1 MYRATKQG
9 GGQVT
14 IENRDL
20 EVGTRLVGRYG
31 KQEHFAEVVAAEDG
45 SVRYRLS
52 DGREFK
58 SLSAAGSAVMG
69 GKSCNGWRFWS
80 VAEMETE
87 TPETETSAA
96 EA

>member
-1 MYRATKQG
+1 MYLATKEG
-9 GGQVT
+9 GGKMPL
-14 IENRDL
+14 ENRDL
-20 EVGTRLVGRYG
+20 EVGTRLVGRYR

-45 SVRYRLS
+45 SVRYKLS

-69 GKSCNGWRFWS
+69 GQSCNGWRFWS
-80 VAEMETE
+80 LAGGDEP
-87 TPETETSAA
+87 PETETSAE